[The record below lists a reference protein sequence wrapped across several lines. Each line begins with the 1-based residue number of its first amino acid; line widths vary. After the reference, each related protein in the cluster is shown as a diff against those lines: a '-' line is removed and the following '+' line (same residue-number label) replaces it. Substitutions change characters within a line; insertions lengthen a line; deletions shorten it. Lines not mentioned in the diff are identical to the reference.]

1 MSHRACAVPCNKND
15 IGRYTRPRRIAI
27 HRLVN
32 REVTSDQPAPA
43 GAAKRQGGYR
53 QPASAHPIPG
63 KTRKRRGVSR
73 DLSGVCGTRG
83 VHHSRTSGSI
93 RSTPPPCPMSY
104 PTRRI
109 HEYVAHAGRAKRAP
123 KKRTGTVQ
131 EEWWRRFRIWGEG
144 SNWGL
149 EVGPGGLDDSHS
161 ESYEMVSVLEKKGI
175 LLPYDPRQRGPAAH
189 SAHSHWQ
196 SASSTIELRCAGNAH
211 IEGKNTALHSPGKE
225 RHEDRGD
232 IKPTRSLHIAS
243 MHRHRMRVKSLVR
256 VHRERRR
263 VAWSKVSG
271 NGKKANKDSGSLRL
285 TNDMGVKE
293 KKMVWRCTEQTGP
306 LIFKSWTLH
315 STVLQPRGRTPWTPL
330 KNAGRVVGR
339 VYGQITHLNVALRP
353 ILCHTLL
360 KTPPSTLGRR

>member
-83 VHHSRTSGSI
+83 VRHSRTSGSI

-196 SASSTIELRCAGNAH
+196 SASSTIEL
-211 IEGKNTALHSPGKE
+211 
-225 RHEDRGD
+225 
-232 IKPTRSLHIAS
+232 
-243 MHRHRMRVKSLVR
+243 RHRMRVKSLVR